1 MYDGQK
7 LFEEI
12 NELIVYR
19 AELEDRI
26 ESKQDVILAGMA
38 CIELPIIKEKINNL
52 LKYTKD

>member
-19 AELEDRI
+19 AELEDCI
-26 ESKQDVILAGMA
+26 ESKQDVIIAGMA
-38 CIELPIIKEKINNL
+38 CIELPIIKDKINNL